1 MADVFVTVNN
11 EGGADDIGDSLAEII
26 DRLERIERKLGTIRR
41 RETEIMEDLTD
52 IKAAIEENTSVD
64 QSAIALLEELADRL
78 DFAQDDPAAIADLAA
93 SIRTSSADLAAAVA
107 ANTPSGPEAGAPTDA
122 GADAGTGEDTGDG
135 GVSGDGSEGVTA

>member
-26 DRLERIERKLGTIRR
+26 DRLERIERKLGTARR
-41 RETEIMEDLTD
+41 KEHDIMEDLTD

-64 QSAIALLEELADRL
+64 QSAIALLEDLADRL
-78 DFAQDDPAAIADLAA
+78 DAAQDDPAAIADLAA